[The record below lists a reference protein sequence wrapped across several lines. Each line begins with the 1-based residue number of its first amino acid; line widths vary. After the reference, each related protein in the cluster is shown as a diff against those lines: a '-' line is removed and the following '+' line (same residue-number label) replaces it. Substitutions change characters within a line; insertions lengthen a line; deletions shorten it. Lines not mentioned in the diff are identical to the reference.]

1 MPEDA
6 PARKRP
12 TGAIIDI
19 IERGPTAGGGSL
31 ILPNAVLINGVE
43 VTMPEGARIQ
53 VHEICE
59 DEPAKV
65 TLTLFARRITIA
77 AEGDL

>member
-6 PARKRP
+6 PARNRP
-12 TGAIIDI
+12 TGAVIDI
-19 IERGPTAGGGSL
+19 IERGPTTGSSL
-31 ILPNAVLINGVE
+31 VLPNAVRINGVE
-43 VTMPEGARIQ
+43 VAMPEGARIQ
-53 VHEICE
+53 VHEISE

-77 AEGDL
+77 AEGDI

>member
-6 PARKRP
+6 PARKP
-12 TGAIIDI
+12 PAGAVIEI
-19 IERGPTAGGGSL
+19 IERNPAVSGL
-31 ILPNAVLINGVE
+31 LVLPNSVRINGVE
-43 VTMPEGARIQ
+43 VAMPEGARIQ